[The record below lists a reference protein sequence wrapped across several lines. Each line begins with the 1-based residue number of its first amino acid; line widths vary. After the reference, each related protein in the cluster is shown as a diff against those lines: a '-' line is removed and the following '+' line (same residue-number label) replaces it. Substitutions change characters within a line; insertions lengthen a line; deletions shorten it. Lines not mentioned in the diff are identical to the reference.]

1 MRSKLFASV
10 VLIAL
15 SACQSRDMPTQST
28 ALDPLQVTRVSS
40 VANRDRVLLVWSVSG
55 VDGRQFEVMRQNRV
69 EPWKHFS
76 MVAPVDGL
84 ITVDD
89 TGVVPGQSYR
99 YRLRIFGAPRD
110 QFLDEVEVEVPR

>member
-1 MRSKLFASV
+1 MRSKLSAGL
-10 VLIAL
+10 VLIVL
-15 SACQSRDMPTQST
+15 SACQSRDMPTRST
-28 ALDPLQVTRVSS
+28 ALEPLIVTRVSS

-76 MVAPVDGL
+76 MVVPVDGV
-84 ITVDD
+84 ITVEDG
-89 TGVVPGQSYR
+89 GVVPGQSYR
-99 YRLRIFGAPRD
+99 YRLRIFGSPRD